1 MSDSDSSSGSSWID
15 RIARIFSNEPEDL
28 DDLIT
33 LLKDAQQQGLIDH
46 DAFYMIEGVLDVSEM
61 RVRDIMVPRPQV
73 DVIDESES
81 LESIL
86 QEIARSAHSRYP
98 VISETKDQVLG
109 ILLAKDVLKLMVQGE
124 LNSIE
129 DLRAIYRKPVFI
141 PESKRVNVLLRE
153 FKSSHNH
160 MALVVDEY
168 AGLAGVVTIE
178 DVLEQIV
185 GEIEDEHDEDEED
198 LIKPHNGGSFRVQA
212 ITPLEM
218 FAESFNVALE
228 HDSNIETLG
237 GLIATH
243 LGHVPQKDE
252 EIVLQGFNF
261 RVLKADSRRVHLFL
275 VKPVKKSS
283 DKPLIA
289 SND

>member
-1 MSDSDSSSGSSWID
+1 MSDSDSSNGSSWLD
-15 RIARIFSNEPEDL
+15 RIARVFSNEPEDL
-28 DDLIT
+28 NDLMA
-33 LLKDAQQQGLIDH
+33 LLKDAQQQGLIDS

-61 RVRDIMVPRPQV
+61 RVRDIMVPRSQV

-81 LESIL
+81 LDDIL
-86 QEIARSAHSRYP
+86 QEIADSAHSRYP
-98 VISETKDQVLG
+98 VIAETKDQVVG
-109 ILLAKDVLKLMVQGE
+109 ILLAKDVLKLMMQGQ

-129 DLRAIYRKPVFI
+129 DLRTIYRKPVFI

-185 GEIEDEHDEDEED
+185 GEIEDEHDEDEEE
-198 LIKPHNGGSFRVQA
+198 LIKPQGSEHFKVQA
-212 ITPLEM
+212 ITPLEH
-218 FAESFNVALE
+218 FDAFFNVTLE
-228 HDSNIETLG
+228 YDDNIETLG

-252 EIVLQGFNF
+252 EICLQDFSF

-275 VKPVKKSS
+275 VK
-283 DKPLIA
+283 
-289 SND
+289 SNLDPTDDGQD